1 MSQYNLVLFS
11 AVDHDEIRVSTLVV
25 YFLMISL
32 FRAIS
37 IDSVGDSS

>member
-1 MSQYNLVLFS
+1 MRF
-11 AVDHDEIRVSTLVV
+11 DHDENNEFRVSTLVV

-37 IDSVGDSS
+37 IDSAGDSSVGDSS